1 MKGKNEEITG
11 IKKINNAKRI
21 IRTELLRL
29 LSFRFLIQ
37 SLIILKII
45 IIKFQIVNY
54 LGVRI

>member
-45 IIKFQIVNY
+45 IIKLHIVNY

>member
-45 IIKFQIVNY
+45 IIKPQIVNY